1 MAQMCFASH
10 IPNSNVQ
17 HHEYTKLVYTKRF
30 FLKFGLKKDFKMLK
44 SFFKPNF
51 QNKGWY
57 KQVWYI
63 HDAVH

>member
-1 MAQMCFASH
+1 MEDDLHFRAKEKLPQCFG
-10 IPNSNVQ
+10 
-17 HHEYTKLVYTKRF
+17 
-30 FLKFGLKKDFKMLK
+30 KFGLKKDFKMLK